1 MMNQILEYACLK
13 RVDINNDNV
22 CELLVTSD
30 YLCVAGVLELCC
42 VFLKNTLDLE
52 NCIGIMRFAR

>member
-1 MMNQILEYACLK
+1 MMTQTLVYAKIK

-30 YLCVAGVLELCC
+30 YLCVEGVLELCC
-42 VFLKNTLDLE
+42 DFLNNTLDLE

>member
-1 MMNQILEYACLK
+1 MMTQILDYAYLK

-30 YLCVAGVLELCC
+30 YLWVEDVLELCC
-42 VFLKNTLDLE
+42 DFLKNTLELE
-52 NCIGIMRFAR
+52 NCIGIMRFAK

>member
-1 MMNQILEYACLK
+1 MKKILDYAYLK
-13 RVDINNDNV
+13 RVNINNDNV

-30 YLCVAGVLELCC
+30 YLCVEDVLELCC
-42 VFLKNTLDLE
+42 NFLKNTLDLE